1 MISSIYIH
9 IPFCKTKCEYCDFFS
24 VPCGNTEI
32 SEEYVVSLLNEL
44 EFRLKFYN
52 IDSIFTVYIGGGT
65 PSLLKNHQ
73 IKKIM
78 DKIYSVGNP
87 VEVTMEVNPDDISEE
102 LLSCMQEVGINRIS
116 CGIQSLD
123 DEVLHCVKRRGCA
136 QSVWE
141 SLKLIK
147 DKWKGVFSVD
157 LISALPNQSEQSFLS
172 GLKKVISLQ
181 PDHVSMYALT
191 IEESTPLGKKIE
203 SGDLVYDYEKADD
216 IWLLGRDLLLESG
229 YLHYEVSNFS
239 KEGFF
244 CKHNLVY
251 WDLKDYI
258 GVGSGATGTVY
269 SNKSERWTNITN
281 IEDYI
286 SFWSKYD
293 SESSFVD
300 TSSVELVEE
309 IDLGTQIFEFFMM
322 GLRMLKGVA
331 YEDFVQRFN
340 MPFPDKFLN
349 IFNKWQKKGLSDCE
363 KISEKTYYYLNSE
376 GIMFLNEFLQ
386 ELI

>member
-87 VEVTMEVNPDDISEE
+87 LEVTMEVNPDDISEE

-269 SNKSERWTNITN
+269 SNKSKRWTNITN

-309 IDLGTQIFEFFMM
+309 IDLDTQIFEFFMM
-322 GLRMLKGVA
+322 GLRTLKGVA

>member
-269 SNKSERWTNITN
+269 SNKSKRWTNITN

-363 KISEKTYYYLNSE
+363 KIS
-376 GIMFLNEFLQ
+376 
-386 ELI
+386 

>member
-269 SNKSERWTNITN
+269 SNKSKRWTNITN

-309 IDLGTQIFEFFMM
+309 IDLDTQIFEFFMM

>member
-269 SNKSERWTNITN
+269 SNKSKRWTNITN

-309 IDLGTQIFEFFMM
+309 IDLDTQIFEFFMM
-322 GLRMLKGVA
+322 GLRTLKGVA

-349 IFNKWQKKGLSDCE
+349 IFNKWHKKGLSDCE

>member
-1 MISSIYIH
+1 
-9 IPFCKTKCEYCDFFS
+9 
-24 VPCGNTEI
+24 
-32 SEEYVVSLLNEL
+32 
-44 EFRLKFYN
+44 
-52 IDSIFTVYIGGGT
+52 
-65 PSLLKNHQ
+65 
-73 IKKIM
+73 
-78 DKIYSVGNP
+78 
-87 VEVTMEVNPDDISEE
+87 
-102 LLSCMQEVGINRIS
+102 
-116 CGIQSLD
+116 
-123 DEVLHCVKRRGCA
+123 
-136 QSVWE
+136 
-141 SLKLIK
+141 
-147 DKWKGVFSVD
+147 
-157 LISALPNQSEQSFLS
+157 
-172 GLKKVISLQ
+172 
-181 PDHVSMYALT
+181 MYALT

-269 SNKSERWTNITN
+269 SNKSKRWTNITN

>member
-269 SNKSERWTNITN
+269 SNKSKRWTNITN

-309 IDLGTQIFEFFMM
+309 IDLDTQIFEFFMM
-322 GLRMLKGVA
+322 GLRTLKGVA

>member
-269 SNKSERWTNITN
+269 SNKSKRWTNITN